1 MFKCRQVLRWTLNLC
16 LALILLG
23 GSAGYSQ
30 STSSTHGVN
39 YEFADTTLHP
49 DYISFAHLSFSA
61 NAVVGAAQIPVTLQN
76 NPVLQASTCSG
87 PCNATAQGGNHHY
100 LNCTTDKGEADCRL
114 DILRFAQYGRVTDP
128 IAFNWAVVMAE
139 GESLTGTMH
148 AALDSTGALVYPAS
162 AELGGRMVVTVH
174 VDGQPQPVVLRSRK
188 EPKFQSQILGWP
200 PYGSEFVLSNPP
212 IPYYRASEIDDPAA
226 EPFMVV
232 TSNNVVIGTQK
243 AAFFEKRPKILAV
256 TSTKDGLDITWEE
269 TAGTVPGITI
279 ARYHL
284 YRNLTPG
291 TLSGWQMIATVP
303 AGTSS
308 YVDRSVPSG
317 VPVDYVISH
326 ATDYPFGIEYEGIFD
341 PPATYRP

>member
-1 MFKCRQVLRWTLNLC
+1 MSNRRAVGGVLRFC
-16 LALILLG
+16 LALFLLG

-30 STSSTHGVN
+30 STLSTHGVN
-39 YEFADTTLHP
+39 YEFEDTTLHP
-49 DYISFAHLSFSA
+49 DYISSAHLSFTA
-61 NAVVGAAQIPVTLQN
+61 NALVGAAQVPVTLQN
-76 NPVLQASTCSG
+76 NPVLQASSCTG
-87 PCNATAQGGNHHY
+87 PCNARIEGTHHY
-100 LNCTTDKGEADCRL
+100 LNCTTGGGEADCEL
-114 DILRFAQYGRVTDP
+114 NILRFAQYGRVTSP

-139 GESLTGTMH
+139 GETLSGSLH
-148 AALDSTGALVYPAS
+148 ADLDSTGKLVYPAP

-174 VDGQPQPVVLRSRK
+174 VDGQPNPIVLRSRK

-212 IPYYRASEIDDPAA
+212 IPYFRASEIDDPNAQ
-226 EPFMVV
+226 PFMVV
-232 TSNNVVIGTQK
+232 TSNTVVIGTQK
-243 AAFFEKRPKILAV
+243 AAFFDKRPKILAL
-256 TSTKDGLDITWEE
+256 TPTTEGMSITWQG

-279 ARYHL
+279 ARYHI

-291 TLSGWQMIATVP
+291 TLSGWQKIATLP
-303 AGTSS
+303 ANASS
-308 YVDRSVPSG
+308 YIDRSVPSG